1 MSKRYRL
8 VIEYVRDLVRLAMH
22 VRELLLLLLF
32 LMTTGGF
39 VISAREGI
47 KLGDAVYFSFIT
59 GLSVGY
65 GDITPSTTT
74 GKIVSVA
81 IGLTGTLFVGLTA
94 AIATRALADSVKR
107 HRDTTSESKSG

>member
-22 VRELLLLLLF
+22 VRELMLFLLLL
-32 LMTTGGF
+32 MTIGGF
-39 VISAREGI
+39 VISELEGI
-47 KLGDAVYFSFIT
+47 KLGDALYFAFIT

-65 GDITPSTTT
+65 GDITPNTTT

-81 IGLTGTLFVGLTA
+81 IGLVGTLFVGLTA
-94 AIATRALADSVKR
+94 AIATRALADTAKR
-107 HRDTTSESKSG
+107 RRDTTS